1 MRILFAGSP
10 SVAAASLRRIAA
22 HPLTSVVGVVTQPPR
37 RAGRKRAM
45 TRSPV
50 HEEADA
56 LGLTV
61 LTPERAHDVAF
72 LDTLRSDAPPDLC
85 VTVAFGQILPRAFLE
100 IPRIGTVNIH
110 PSLLPDLRGAAPVQ
124 RALERGDERVGV
136 SVLTTVRELDAGP
149 ILAQRAVAVEAEE
162 QAPALLSRLMD
173 AGTSLLLDELV
184 PSLLAGG
191 ADGAAALAALGT
203 PQDAPRATHAA
214 LIEKREGALDPRVM
228 DADRIHRM
236 VRAFAEWPR
245 CSLEAAVLPPL
256 GDVSMKILKSRLV
269 PPGSGVAEGRGG
281 EEAGGAA
288 VWEHG
293 GRVFLRC
300 AGGSALELL
309 EVQPATK
316 RAMDARSWW
325 NGAQRLE

>member
-1 MRILFAGSP
+1 M
-10 SVAAASLRRIAA
+10 VAASALRRIAA

-37 RAGRKRAM
+37 RAGRKRTVAP
-45 TRSPV
+45 SPV
-50 HEEADA
+50 HAEADA

-61 LTPERAHDVAF
+61 LTPERARDAAF
-72 LDTLRSDAPPDLC
+72 LDALRKEVAPDLC

-173 AGTSLLLDELV
+173 EGTSLLLDEIV
-184 PSLLAGG
+184 PSLLEG
-191 ADGAAALAALGT
+191 GAAALAALGT
-203 PQDAPRATHAA
+203 PQDAARATHAA
-214 LIEKREGALDPRVM
+214 LIEKREGTLDPRTM
-228 DADRIHRM
+228 DADRIHCM

-256 GDVSMKILKSRLV
+256 GDVSIKILKSRRV
-269 PPGSGVAEGRGG
+269 PPECGVAEGRGC

-288 VWEHG
+288 VWERG

-325 NGAQRLE
+325 NGAQRLTR